1 TQSLV
6 RKNQDEF
13 RRIPRPRFPPRHS
26 PTQTYLRRAAAFRC
40 GEDFGGC
47 AVKRAL
53 DEVAPDFRAAYER
66 WPHAPNLRQHY
77 DDLVNTYEKEGS
89 SLIELTKSFLE
100 TVCWTVINE
109 LGATPP

>member
-1 TQSLV
+1 M
-6 RKNQDEF
+6 
-13 RRIPRPRFPPRHS
+13 
-26 PTQTYLRRAAAFRC
+26 
-40 GEDFGGC
+40 
-47 AVKRAL
+47 KRAL
-53 DEVAPDFRAAYER
+53 DEVAPAFRAAYER

-109 LGATPP
+109 LGATPPASSTPSTTELLSCVLEALGLRNSVVWVRWAR